1 MKHILIS
8 LFCLFASISLAGQ
21 NKITI
26 NENKVVHLISK
37 EKITYL
43 QAGNP
48 NFVLAEIVP
57 EHPNLVRI
65 KASEAY
71 EGESS
76 ISLVSDGK
84 LYSFCLSYGESN
96 EISYQL
102 ESFSFKKADLYLGN
116 LMPEQSLKKISR
128 DILSKQKKHVRNR
141 KSDQDGIV
149 LQLRNIYLSD
159 DVLFFELE
167 ISNKTNMGYDVEG
180 FHWWIDDKKRLKASN
195 TQEYR
200 ISLQYQYHQLKYIPA
215 KTKVR
220 EIFVFPKFTIP
231 DKRVLRIEVLEQ
243 ALGNT
248 GRKLSVELKN
258 KDIRRAESL

>member
-8 LFCLFASISLAGQ
+8 LFCLFASIGLAGQ
-21 NKITI
+21 NRITI
-26 NENKVVHLISK
+26 NVNKVVHLISK
-37 EKITYL
+37 EKVTYL
-43 QAGNP
+43 QTGNP

-65 KASEAY
+65 KAVEVC

-84 LYSFCLSYGESN
+84 LYSISLNYGEPG
-96 EISYQL
+96 EISYPL
-102 ESFSFKKADLYLGN
+102 DGFDAMKADLYQGT
-116 LMPEQSLKKISR
+116 LMSLETLKKNCR
-128 DILSKQKKHVRNR
+128 YLLSQKKKHIR
-141 KSDQDGIV
+141 KSKSGKDGINI
-149 LQLRNIYLSD
+149 QIRNIFLLNEA
-159 DVLFFELE
+159 LFFELE
-167 ISNKTNMGYDVEG
+167 IENKTNMGYDVES
-180 FHWWIDDKKRLKASN
+180 FQWWIDDKKRLKASN

-200 ISLQYQYHQLKYIPA
+200 IQPKFQYRGLQRIPA

-220 EIFVFPKFTIP
+220 EIFVLPKFTIP
-231 DKRVLRIEVLEQ
+231 GKRILRIEMLEK

-258 KDIRRAESL
+258 KHIRRAERL